1 MLRMK
6 TQLICVYGRESSSS
20 LYLKLYT
27 NIMTKSSWSSSCS
40 NFRGLSPRLPTAKA
54 LIATYAW
61 LWPYSPMMC
70 PIYIKSLIIFSRRR
84 DFSSKHHYILGVMS
98 DVYSMMMMMVTNI
111 RSSPSLSLI
120 FTSEVVL
127 SLFS

>member
-6 TQLICVYGRESSSS
+6 TQLICVFGRESSSS

-40 NFRGLSPRLPTAKA
+40 NFRGLYPRQPTVKA

-61 LWPYSPMMC
+61 LWPYFPMMC
-70 PIYIKSLIIFSRRR
+70 PIYIKSLIIFFRRR
-84 DFSSKHHYILGVMS
+84 DFSSKHHYLLGAMS
-98 DVYSMMMMMVTNI
+98 DVYLSMMMIANI
-111 RSSPSLSLI
+111 RSFSSSLI
-120 FTSEVVL
+120 LTPDVVL
-127 SLFS
+127 SPFS